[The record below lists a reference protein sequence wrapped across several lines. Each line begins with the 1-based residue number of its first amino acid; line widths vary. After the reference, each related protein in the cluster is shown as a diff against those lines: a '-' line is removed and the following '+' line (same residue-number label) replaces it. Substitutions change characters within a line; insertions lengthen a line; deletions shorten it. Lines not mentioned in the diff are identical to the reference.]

1 MYWNKSEKRRKNDK
15 MAQVALNQK
24 HNTIGREKRRWKRQ
38 KNDKLRRLE
47 QKNRHKTKKLTW
59 KNKEETEEKC
69 WKQFYNIRF
78 LKCGYKKKKKNRL
91 QAHEKHFWFSG
102 KGACDCK
109 KSSRSL
115 EAPGGDA
122 SLRRGQLHPPRTLC
136 LSGLSKCGMRS
147 REEASCLNVFEEHKQ
162 RQGLGRAGPT
172 TLYFGPG
179 RAGDSERVM
188 QLVSPAGSRKF
199 L

>member
-1 MYWNKSEKRRKNDK
+1 MYWNKSEKWRKNDK

-24 HNTIGREKRRWKRQ
+24 HNAIGREKRRWKRQ
-38 KNDKLRRLE
+38 KTDKLRRLE

-69 WKQFYNIRF
+69 WKQFYNIWF

-102 KGACDCK
+102 KEHAIVKIVQITGGT
-109 KSSRSL
+109 RRRREL
-115 EAPGGDA
+115 ETGPA
-122 SLRRGQLHPPRTLC
+122 SPPRTLC

-188 QLVSPAGSRKF
+188 QLVSPAGPRKF